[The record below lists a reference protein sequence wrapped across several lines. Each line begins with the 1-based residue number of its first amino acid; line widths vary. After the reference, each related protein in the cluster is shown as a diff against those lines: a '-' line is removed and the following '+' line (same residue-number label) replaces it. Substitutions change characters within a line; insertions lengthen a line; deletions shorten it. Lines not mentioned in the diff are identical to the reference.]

1 MHDTIGRIRGRV
13 QEREV
18 EGAGDGATGGN
29 RSHGHWLVPWILL
42 GLLVCAARFA
52 VAAGP

>member
-1 MHDTIGRIRGRV
+1 MHGTIGRIRGRV

-18 EGAGDGATGGN
+18 ESAGDGATGGN
-29 RSHGHWLVPWILL
+29 RPRGHWLVPWILL